1 MVNSQPQNDTPPPT
15 GLSIQAQPARSIGN
29 ANLPGQLRAFCRE
42 FVAFGFKEAQSCL
55 FAGSFFLILFVSS
68 HIPLFGLARYDF
80 LFLAAILIQVVFIL
94 LKLESREE
102 MKVIFLFHLIGF
114 ILELFKTSPGIAS
127 WSYPE
132 PGLLKIGTVPLY
144 SGFMYSAVGS
154 YINLA
159 WKIFRLR
166 YEQFPPI
173 ALLAL
178 LSLGIYL
185 NFFTHHFAPDIRWWL
200 IAGIF
205 LLFRKTQVYFTVLQD
220 TAPRKMPLSLAFML
234 IGFFIWVAE
243 NISTYLG
250 AWRYPDQLHQWAMVS
265 PQKISCW
272 FLLVIVSFNIVALL
286 HRKHLQPEPP
296 A

>member
-1 MVNSQPQNDTPPPT
+1 MNSRPQNSNAMPAEHSIQLQANPAEMKANASQPVLAFLQEFIMF
-15 GLSIQAQPARSIGN
+15 GL
-29 ANLPGQLRAFCRE
+29 
-42 FVAFGFKEAQSCL
+42 KEAQACL
-55 FAGSFFLILFVSS
+55 FAGSFFIILFASS

-80 LFLAAILIQVVFIL
+80 LFIAAIAIQLVFIL
-94 LKLESREE
+94 LKLENWEE
-102 MKVIFLFHLIGF
+102 MKVIFLFHIVGF
-114 ILELFKTSPGIAS
+114 VLELFKTSPGIGS

-173 ALLAL
+173 PLLAL

-185 NFFTHHFAPDIRWWL
+185 NFFTHHFVPDIRWWL

-205 LLFRKTQVYFTVLQD
+205 LLFWKTQVYFTVLQ
-220 TAPRKMPLSLAFML
+220 TPRKMPLSLAFVL

-250 AWRYPDQLHQWAMVS
+250 AWRYPDQLYKWAMVS

-286 HRKHLQPEPP
+286 HRKQLQPETSP
-296 A
+296 

>member
-1 MVNSQPQNDTPPPT
+1 M
-15 GLSIQAQPARSIGN
+15 
-29 ANLPGQLRAFCRE
+29 PGQLRAFCRE